1 MAQVGERGGLF
12 LCRPHVTLSALV
24 PPYTAASAR
33 APRPHSRCTKA
44 FMVLCWATDLPKG
57 AADTFSPQRVAS
69 RLCLSCPSW
78 LTWPFDAGKRPSD
91 DLSGQVTPLGWAP
104 PLRLSKGKCP
114 TLVRISPKGPCP
126 GEELWVE
133 GAQGP
138 GGGDVHVGGAE
149 SELLGGWLYSQA
161 HVLQNQAQCFP
172 SPSPDSLQNLL
183 HLSSCFPGTA

>member
-1 MAQVGERGGLF
+1 MACFFAGLMSLF
-12 LCRPHVTLSALV
+12 LPWSLPTQLPLQGPQGHIPDAQKHLWFSVGQLTFQRGLLTL
-24 PPYTAASAR
+24 
-33 APRPHSRCTKA
+33 C
-44 FMVLCWATDLPKG
+44 
-57 AADTFSPQRVAS
+57 SPQRVAS

-91 DLSGQVTPLGWAP
+91 DLSGQVTPLSWAP

-161 HVLQNQAQCFP
+161 HILQNQAQCFP
-172 SPSPDSLQNLL
+172 SPSRDPLQNLL